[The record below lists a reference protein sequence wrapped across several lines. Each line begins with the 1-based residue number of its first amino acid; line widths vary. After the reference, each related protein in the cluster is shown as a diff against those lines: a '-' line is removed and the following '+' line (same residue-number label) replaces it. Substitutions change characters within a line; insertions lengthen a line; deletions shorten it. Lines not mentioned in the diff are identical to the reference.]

1 MGVNLKINLN
11 LLPIKLDNDVVI
23 PENYYENTDI
33 KRLDDIH
40 VKGLI
45 DYDLSENVRIQL
57 QITGKMILNDSITLD
72 NIEEDINI
80 DIDETLD
87 EIASES
93 TYFYEKD
100 KNILDIIEFLWENIV
115 LEVPISRT
123 LVSGTNLDGKGWS
136 LNKVD
141 GEEKIDERFLKLND
155 YFKGGE

>member
-1 MGVNLKINLN
+1 MKINLN